1 MTAILA
7 AVQNDGRSAAA
18 PLLQL
23 LIGFV
28 LVMMTASATTRRSMN
43 ELLVKVERPKIGL
56 TFLLGAGPMWSAAC
70 GFSRPHVLLLSQA
83 GHGRRLSIE
92 ISSVVG
98 GGPAKLQ

>member
-1 MTAILA
+1 MAAIHA

-18 PLLQL
+18 PLLQV

-28 LVMMTASATTRRSMN
+28 VMMTASATTRRSMN
-43 ELLVKVERPKIGL
+43 KLLVKVERPKISL
-56 TFLLGAGPMWSAAC
+56 TFLLNTGPMWSAAC
-70 GFSRPHVLLLSQA
+70 GFSRPCVLLVRQA

-98 GGPAKLQ
+98 DGSAKLQ